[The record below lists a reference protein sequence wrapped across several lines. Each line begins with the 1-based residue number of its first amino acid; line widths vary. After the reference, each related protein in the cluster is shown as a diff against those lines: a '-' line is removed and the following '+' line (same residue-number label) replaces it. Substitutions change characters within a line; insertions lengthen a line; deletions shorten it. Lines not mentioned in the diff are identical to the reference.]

1 MKRMIIIGAGAAG
14 LMAALSASGK
24 YNVTIIEK
32 NEKAGKKIYITG
44 KGRCNL
50 TNACDREEFMNSVVH
65 NNKFLYSSLSAFDQK
80 AVMELFESLG
90 LPLKVER
97 GNRVFPVSDRASDV
111 TKALTDELRRRKIR
125 ILYNTEVQEIL
136 TEDIAAEDSMMADSV
151 IPDTGSSPTS
161 SIITGNFN
169 TNTNAAKVENNH
181 IVYNNKYAG
190 KKQKGPFKKVIGVET
205 SKGRFPA
212 DIVVVATGG
221 LSYPTTGSTGDGL
234 RFAESLG
241 LKVTPTFPALCPLN
255 IKGEECKSMM
265 GLSLKNVRASFYAEH
280 RSEPDEGEK
289 SNKNSGKNKK
299 KLKPF
304 YEDFGEM
311 LFTHFGVSGPIVLS
325 ASNYI
330 SDHDNDELYMV
341 SDLKPALSI
350 DELIARIQKDFAA
363 FHLREYS
370 NSLGQLLPRLMI
382 PVIIERSGIKP
393 DKKVNNISAEEIKR
407 LAECL
412 KNFRLDIIGLRSYN
426 EAIITRGGVAINEI
440 DPKTMESKKVEGLRF
455 AGEVIDV
462 DAKTGGFNLQIA
474 WSTGYAAGK

>member
-1 MKRMIIIGAGAAG
+1 MKKMIVIGAGAAG
-14 LMAALSASGK
+14 LMAALSASER

-50 TNACDREEFMNSVVH
+50 TNACDREEFMNNVVH

-90 LPLKVER
+90 TPLKVER

-111 TKALTDELRRRKIR
+111 TKALTDELKKCRVK
-125 ILYNTEVQEIL
+125 ILYNTEVREIL
-136 TEDIAAEDSMMADSV
+136 TEEIVNDPEDISDETENYENEAETVQFS
-151 IPDTGSSPTS
+151 
-161 SIITGNFN
+161 
-169 TNTNAAKVENNH
+169 
-181 IVYNNKYAG
+181 NKYKAS
-190 KKQKGPFKKVIGVET
+190 KKSKGQVSRVVGVET
-205 SKGRFPA
+205 SRGRFPA
-212 DIVVVATGG
+212 DVVVVATGG
-221 LSYPTTGSTGDGL
+221 LSYPSTGSTGDGL
-234 RFAESLG
+234 RFAKDLG
-241 LKVTPTFPALCPLN
+241 LKVTDTFPALCPLN
-255 IKGEECKSMM
+255 IKGEECKRMM
-265 GLSLKNVRASFYAEH
+265 GLSLKNVRAGFY
-280 RSEPDEGEK
+280 SET
-289 SNKNSGKNKK
+289 KNKEKKNNK

-325 ASNYI
+325 ASNYVC
-330 SDHDNDELYMV
+330 DHDGEELYMV
-341 SDLKPALSI
+341 IDLKPALSM
-350 DELIARIQKDFAA
+350 DELVARIEKDFAD
-363 FHLREYS
+363 FRLREYC

-393 DKKVNNISAEEIKR
+393 DKKVSNISADEIKR

-426 EAIITRGGVAINEI
+426 EAIITRGGVAISEI
-440 DPKTMESKKVEGLRF
+440 DPKTMEAKKVEGLRF
-455 AGEVIDV
+455 AGEVIDL

-474 WSTGYAAGK
+474 WSTGYAAGR

>member
-1 MKRMIIIGAGAAG
+1 MDLLLDKYYRNKDANTGALMKKMIIIGAGAAG
-14 LMAALSASGK
+14 LMAALSASER

-50 TNACDREEFMNSVVH
+50 TNACDQEEFMNSVVH

-97 GNRVFPVSDRASDV
+97 GSRVFPVSDRASDV
-111 TKALTDELRRRKIR
+111 TKALTDELKKRRVK
-125 ILYNTEVQEIL
+125 ILYNTEAREIL
-136 TEDIAAEDSMMADSV
+136 TEDISEDAFEAADDGSDYVKAS
-151 IPDTGSSPTS
+151 TGKRPE
-161 SIITGNFN
+161 
-169 TNTNAAKVENNH
+169 KR
-181 IVYNNKYAG
+181 
-190 KKQKGPFKKVIGVET
+190 VIGVET
-205 SKGRFPA
+205 SRGRFPA

-234 RFAESLG
+234 RFAEQLG
-241 LKVTPTFPALCPLN
+241 LKVTATYPALCPLN

-280 RSEPDEGEK
+280 KAEVDEGESGGK
-289 SNKNSGKNKK
+289 KSGKNKK
-299 KLKPF
+299 KQKPF

-330 SDHDNDELYMV
+330 CDHDNDELYMV
-341 SDLKPALSI
+341 IDLKPALSI
-350 DELIARIQKDFAA
+350 DELIARIEKDFTA
-363 FHLREYS
+363 FHLREFS

-382 PVIIERSGIKP
+382 PVVIERSGIKP
-393 DKKVNNISAEEIKR
+393 DKKVSNISAEEIKR

-440 DPKTMESKKVEGLRF
+440 NPKTMEAKKVEGLRF

-474 WSTGYAAGK
+474 WSTGYAAGR